1 MMIKPGFESLDKIK
15 QMYPYFDLST
25 KKFSATKNSTYCGGV
40 PVMYD
45 AENRNFV
52 GIIEDHCRHVA
63 ERYFVGWKFENN
75 RFFPMGHQL
84 GKSKTCDTYEEA
96 LRYIQEPFE

>member
-1 MMIKPGFESLDKIK
+1 MLEKRYDRGNA
-15 QMYPYFDLST
+15 YFDT
-25 KKFSATKNSTYCGGV
+25 YHIWDTEKKKFI
-40 PVMYD
+40 
-45 AENRNFV
+45 

-75 RFFPMGHQL
+75 RFIPNSHQL

-96 LRYIQEPFE
+96 LNYIQEEFE